1 MRLELILNDF
11 LFSSAYFA
19 GFFHVRKL
27 IKKNNSRIWIDN

>member
-11 LFSSAYFA
+11 LFWSAYFA

-27 IKKNNSRIWIDN
+27 TKKNNFVILIDN